1 MSASTEFTTYILDRL
16 HVLGPI
22 ETRRFFGGVGLLA
35 DTTQFAM
42 IMENTVYFVVND
54 ATRAKYEQA
63 GMQCFSYSTKTKL
76 VQVRRYFALP
86 EEILED
92 QDALQIWAG
101 EAMLAARKITR
112 PETAARRTSLKR
124 GA

>member
-16 HVLGPI
+16 QALGPI

-35 DTTQFAM
+35 DATQFAM
-42 IMENTVYFVVND
+42 IMGNTLYFVVND

-63 GMQCFSYSTKTKL
+63 GMSCFSYSTKTRQ

-86 EEILED
+86 EEVLDD
-92 QDALQIWAG
+92 QDALRTWAR
-101 EAMLAARKITR
+101 EAMQAARKIAKPKT
-112 PETAARRTSLKR
+112 ARRSPVKR

>member
-1 MSASTEFTTYILDRL
+1 MSASTEFTAYILDRL
-16 HVLGPI
+16 QVLGSI

-35 DTTQFAM
+35 DATQFAM
-42 IMENTVYFVVND
+42 IMGNTVYFVVND

-63 GMQCFSYSTKTKL
+63 GMSCFSYSTKTKL

-86 EEILED
+86 EEVLED
-92 QDALQIWAG
+92 QDVLQSWAG
-101 EAMLAARKITR
+101 EAMLAARKIAK
-112 PETAARRTSLKR
+112 PKAVARRPVKR

>member
-35 DTTQFAM
+35 DATQFAM
-42 IMENTVYFVVND
+42 IMGNTVYFVVND
-54 ATRAKYEQA
+54 ATRTKYEQA
-63 GMQCFSYSTKTKL
+63 GMSCFSYSTKTKL

-92 QDALQIWAG
+92 QDALRAWAG
-101 EAMLAARKITR
+101 EAMLAARKVSKPKIAT
-112 PETAARRTSLKR
+112 RRTSLKDD
-124 GA
+124 A